1 MSANADDLAHAL
13 AQAKAR
19 LRHAEAELGR
29 HVASEPD
36 DPHAVERHAKVE
48 RKLRDDVAL
57 CQCDISVLSRMLT
70 EVAQSAHS
78 GGNDWL

>member
-1 MSANADDLAHAL
+1 MSADDLASAL
-13 AQAKAR
+13 ASAKAR

-36 DPHAVERHAKVE
+36 DFHARERHARIE
-48 RKLRDDVAL
+48 RKLRDDIAL
-57 CQCDISVLSRMLT
+57 AECDATVLARMLAQA
-70 EVAQSAHS
+70 AQSAVS